1 MLTLRGIKGRKG
13 RKKHTNYTPLTL
25 NLTKASNFTLDIELF
40 PPLWGC
46 GMRRGQLL
54 VKFLP
59 FYGASTP
66 SRGTRNTFQ
75 FTNEVVLGCAPLFQ
89 TSTLA
94 VCTTGSKSR
103 SREHTRLS
111 LIAALPLGLTAFA
124 RKFHFLDFRAAAG
137 HLESLLQ
144 MMCLCHC
151 TGTKHC
157 ASCNLCWKEGR
168 RVGLLVLSWLAAQL
182 DIL

>member
-1 MLTLRGIKGRKG
+1 M
-13 RKKHTNYTPLTL
+13 
-25 NLTKASNFTLDIELF
+25 
-40 PPLWGC
+40 GC
-46 GMRRGQLL
+46 GMRWGQLL

-75 FTNEVVLGCAPLFQ
+75 FTNEVVLGCAPLFH

-124 RKFHFLDFRAAAG
+124 RKFHFLDFRAAG

-144 MMCLCHC
+144 LMCA
-151 TGTKHC
+151 GTEHC
-157 ASCNLCWKEGR
+157 ACCYLCWTEGR

-182 DIL
+182 AIL

>member
-1 MLTLRGIKGRKG
+1 M
-13 RKKHTNYTPLTL
+13 TL
-25 NLTKASNFTLDIELF
+25 NFSPLYGVRHEAGATL
-40 PPLWGC
+40 
-46 GMRRGQLL
+46 
-54 VKFLP
+54 FLP
-59 FYGASTP
+59 FYGMSTP

-124 RKFHFLDFRAAAG
+124 RKFHFLDFRAAG
-137 HLESLLQ
+137 HSESLLQ
-144 MMCLCHC
+144 LICVCY
-151 TGTKHC
+151 C
-157 ASCNLCWKEGR
+157 ACCYLCWTEGK

-182 DIL
+182 AIL

>member
-1 MLTLRGIKGRKG
+1 M
-13 RKKHTNYTPLTL
+13 
-25 NLTKASNFTLDIELF
+25 
-40 PPLWGC
+40 GC
-46 GMRRGQLL
+46 GMRRGQSL

-59 FYGASTP
+59 FCGASTP

-75 FTNEVVLGCAPLFQ
+75 FTNEVVLGCAPLFH

-94 VCTTGSKSR
+94 VCTTGTGKSR

-137 HLESLLQ
+137 HSESLLQ
-144 MMCLCHC
+144 LMCVCHC
-151 TGTKHC
+151 TGTEYC
-157 ASCNLCWKEGR
+157 ACCYLCWTEGR
-168 RVGLLVLSWLAAQL
+168 RVGLLVLSWLDAQL

>member
-1 MLTLRGIKGRKG
+1 M
-13 RKKHTNYTPLTL
+13 
-25 NLTKASNFTLDIELF
+25 
-40 PPLWGC
+40 GC

-75 FTNEVVLGCAPLFQ
+75 FTNEVVLGCAPLFH

-124 RKFHFLDFRAAAG
+124 RKFHFLDFRAAG

-144 MMCLCHC
+144 LMC
-151 TGTKHC
+151 
-157 ASCNLCWKEGR
+157 
-168 RVGLLVLSWLAAQL
+168 VLTLHGH
-182 DIL
+182 

>member
-1 MLTLRGIKGRKG
+1 M
-13 RKKHTNYTPLTL
+13 
-25 NLTKASNFTLDIELF
+25 
-40 PPLWGC
+40 GC

-59 FYGASTP
+59 FYGMSTP

-75 FTNEVVLGCAPLFQ
+75 FTNEVVLGCAPLFH

-94 VCTTGSKSR
+94 VCTTGTKSR

-124 RKFHFLDFRAAAG
+124 RKFHFLDFRAAG
-137 HLESLLQ
+137 HPESLLQ
-144 MMCLCHC
+144 LMCVCHC
-151 TGTKHC
+151 TGAEYC
-157 ASCNLCWKEGR
+157 ACC
-168 RVGLLVLSWLAAQL
+168 
-182 DIL
+182 

>member
-1 MLTLRGIKGRKG
+1 M
-13 RKKHTNYTPLTL
+13 
-25 NLTKASNFTLDIELF
+25 
-40 PPLWGC
+40 GC

-59 FYGASTP
+59 FYGMSTP
-66 SRGTRNTFQ
+66 GRGTRNTFQ
-75 FTNEVVLGCAPLFQ
+75 FKNEVVLGCAPLFH

-94 VCTTGSKSR
+94 VCTTGTKSR

-144 MMCLCHC
+144 LMCVCHC
-151 TGTKHC
+151 TGTEYC
-157 ASCNLCWKEGR
+157 ACCYLCWTEGR
-168 RVGLLVLSWLAAQL
+168 RVGLLVLSWLAAQP